1 MSRIQS
7 TIARRW
13 WRSRCAAAILLALP
27 ASTLQAAAP
36 GGQMAVTSR
45 TSQVTPVQAQL
56 PPQAANGA
64 ANGAAVDPNSAVESG
79 QAPVEGMYP
88 GDHPY
93 AGAPGYYGPYP
104 DGAYGPYPAN
114 APWGSYQGRRHGHD
128 PNCCD
133 GQYAVDCAS
142 CETDCC
148 YPKFTWHFDWL
159 YLQASGVDMAHAQ
172 QQNGI
177 GGAGTVPFGD
187 IGTVD
192 AEYDHGARMGF
203 SVGCGPCSAIEWSF
217 TYFESDS
224 FSSLDAPVLTG
235 GGGAVGSL
243 VHHPGAAITASVGPV
258 DAFYE
263 IDFQLADVLYR
274 GSLTSNP
281 CHSLSYL
288 LGVQYGNL
296 DQGFTQL
303 GVFSGGS
310 AGLID
315 TFSTIDFDG
324 AGLKAGID
332 GERRIH
338 GGLSIYGRL
347 TGAVMSGQFSSRY
360 TMLNATTDVL
370 LAQANWKDDRVV
382 SHLDY
387 EVGLGWISA
396 SQHWRF
402 STGYMFSHWM
412 NAVTMPAFID
422 AVQADNYTD
431 VEDTITFDGVV
442 TRVEV
447 LW

>member
-1 MSRIQS
+1 MPRFQS
-7 TIARRW
+7 TIAARW
-13 WRSRCAAAILLALP
+13 CRSRCAAAILVALP
-27 ASTLQAAAP
+27 ACTAQAATP
-36 GGQMAVTSR
+36 SGQTAVTKR
-45 TSQVTPVQAQL
+45 TSHVIPVQAQL

-64 ANGAAVDPNSAVESG
+64 ANGAAVEANGATGPGPTPA
-79 QAPVEGMYP
+79 EGMYP
-88 GDHPY
+88 GDQPY
-93 AGAPGYYGPYP
+93 GGAPGYYGPYP
-104 DGAYGPYPAN
+104 DGAYGPYP
-114 APWGSYQGRRHGHD
+114 PDGQWGKYHGPRHGHD

-133 GQYAVDCAS
+133 GQYAVDCDS
-142 CETDCC
+142 CATDCC
-148 YPKFTWHFDWL
+148 YPKCTWHFDWL

-177 GGAGTVPFGD
+177 GGAGTVPFGE

-192 AEYDHGARMGF
+192 AEFDHGARMGF
-203 SVGCGPCSAIEWSF
+203 GVACGPCSSIEWSY
-217 TYFESDS
+217 TYYESDS
-224 FSSLDAPVLTG
+224 SSSLDAPFITG

-243 VHHPGAAITASVGPV
+243 VHHPGAAITASAGPV

-263 IDFQLADVLYR
+263 IDFQLADLLYR
-274 GSLTSNP
+274 GSLTRSP

-288 LGVQYGNL
+288 LGLQYGNL
-296 DQGFTQL
+296 EQNFAQF

-315 TFSTIDFDG
+315 TFSSIDFDG
-324 AGLKAGID
+324 GGLKAGID

-382 SHLDY
+382 TQLEY
-387 EVGLGWISA
+387 EVGFGWMSA

-412 NAVTMPAFID
+412 NAVTTPVFID
-422 AVQADNYTD
+422 AVQADNYSD